1 MNEDGTSVQLRQ
13 VKLVVDNDSSN
24 SNYHNQPGSTLTMV
38 SEPDMK
44 FGKDNPAFVPDTD
57 AAEKR
62 ENVRFFSFGKIF
74 NVTLKKT
81 QYFKSLSLKK
91 NTFHY
96 NHFT

>member
-24 SNYHNQPGSTLTMV
+24 SNYHSQPGSTLTMV

-57 AAEKR
+57 AVEKR
-62 ENVRFFSFGKIF
+62 ENVIFFGQIFKIMLQKTIF
-74 NVTLKKT
+74 EELDCLSILLKN
-81 QYFKSLSLKK
+81 
-91 NTFHY
+91 NTYHSY
-96 NHFT
+96 